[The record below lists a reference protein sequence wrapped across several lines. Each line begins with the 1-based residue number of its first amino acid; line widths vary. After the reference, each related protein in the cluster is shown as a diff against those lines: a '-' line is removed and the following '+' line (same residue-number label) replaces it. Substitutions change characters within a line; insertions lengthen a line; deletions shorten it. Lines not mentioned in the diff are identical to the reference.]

1 MTNELIK
8 ILSDFVTAIDDYKAS
23 VIPFEAELVD
33 MLKKL
38 NQRLGIELEKQE
50 LPEIETKWKIRRI
63 VH

>member
-50 LPEIETKWKIRRI
+50 LPEIETK
-63 VH
+63 